1 MRNLLF
7 FITLFFYQLAYTQ
20 MQIDKTSHDF
30 GNLYAN
36 APTYVDFT
44 FKNIGQAKTYLL
56 TVDKPREVY
65 YIYSTKTIQADSS
78 VTVRLKINDNIKGRF
93 NYSVDVFFSNSNKP
107 ITLNVY
113 GNVKEKSS
121 NPLTACPDF
130 NAEPPVNGSPNF
142 EVTIKVIDSLTSE
155 PIRRSKVYL
164 INNGEM
170 VGTYYTNS
178 DGIIHRPVP
187 LGHYYITAQ
196 KDDYTSNYYQGYLN
210 FIENYVEIKLQ
221 SPIQE
226 IAEEIVMITEED
238 IEEEAPEIIII
249 EEETPEII
257 TEVEEEVPEIVIE
270 MEETTE
276 EIVIEDTAI
285 FEDTTTSIIKVKL
298 DTGFNSNQFAPNNI
312 VFIVDVSSS
321 MNQMGKIDLLKLSMI
336 ELTKILRPQ
345 DQVSVIAYAGS
356 VNVLFELKNGTDK
369 EEIIEKIKTLKTGG
383 YTAGDLAIK
392 EGIRIAKKGYIE
404 GGNNMIFMVTDGA
417 FNKGSKSYQRI
428 IQTTYLTKGIKFSVV
443 GIKTSEYLRNH
454 LETIAEKGGGA
465 YIRIIT
471 SDDAQ
476 NKLFEEIKRTSF
488 KGD

>member
-1 MRNLLF
+1 MRNLLSIILIF
-7 FITLFFYQLAYTQ
+7 FSQLAYSQ

-78 VTVRLKINDNIKGRF
+78 VTIRLKINDNIKGRF
-93 NYSVDVFFSNSNKP
+93 NYTVDVFFSNSNKP
-107 ITLNVY
+107 ITLTVY

-130 NAEPPVNGSPNF
+130 NSEPPVNGSPNF
-142 EVTIKVIDSLTSE
+142 EVTIKVIDSLTLE

-164 INNGEM
+164 INNGDM
-170 VGTYYTNS
+170 IGAYYTNS

-187 LGHYYITAQ
+187 LGHYYITAE
-196 KDDYTSNYYQGYLN
+196 KDPYTSNYHQGYLN
-210 FIENYVEIKLQ
+210 FIDNYVEIKLQ
-221 SPIQE
+221 SVEKIEEEIVIIEEEIIE
-226 IAEEIVMITEED
+226 IAEVV
-238 IEEEAPEIIII
+238 EAPEIII
-249 EEETPEII
+249 EEEI
-257 TEVEEEVPEIVIE
+257 EVAETPEIVIE
-270 MEETTE
+270 IEETPETITIQE
-276 EIVIEDTAI
+276 DPILEDTA
-285 FEDTTTSIIKVKL
+285 TTIVPVKL
-298 DTGFNSNQFAPNNI
+298 DTGFNSNQFVPNNI

-356 VNVLFELKNGTDK
+356 VNVLFELKSGTDK
-369 EEIIEKIKTLKTGG
+369 AEIIEKIKTLRTGG

-417 FNKGSKSYQRI
+417 FNKGSKGYQRT

-454 LETIAEKGGGA
+454 LETTASKGGGA

-471 SDDAQ
+471 VEDAQ

>member
-1 MRNLLF
+1 
-7 FITLFFYQLAYTQ
+7 

-44 FKNIGQAKTYLL
+44 FQNVGQSKTYLL

-93 NYSVDVFFSNSNKP
+93 NYKVDVYFSNSNKP
-107 ITLNVY
+107 ITLNVF
-113 GNVKEKSS
+113 GNVKEKSN

-130 NAEPPVNGSPNF
+130 NTEPPVNGSPNF
-142 EVTIKVIDSLTSE
+142 EVTIKVIDSLTNE

-178 DGIIHRPVP
+178 DGIIHKPVP
-187 LGHYYITAQ
+187 LGHYYITAE
-196 KDDYTSNYYQGYLN
+196 KDDYTSNYHQGYLN

-221 SPIQE
+221 SPEPVQDE
-226 IAEEIVMITEED
+226 FVDLEEEIEEVEITE
-238 IEEEAPEIIII
+238 IIVEE
-249 EEETPEII
+249 
-257 TEVEEEVPEIVIE
+257 EVEEEEVIEVEEVQEIVIE
-270 MEETTE
+270 IEETVETVSVPDE
-276 EIVIEDTAI
+276 PILADTLSPV
-285 FEDTTTSIIKVKL
+285 EPVKL

-392 EGIRIAKKGYIE
+392 EGVRIAKKGYIE
-404 GGNNMIFMVTDGA
+404 GGNNLIFMVTDGA
-417 FNKGSKSYQRI
+417 FNKGSKGYQRI
-428 IQTTYLTKGIKFSVV
+428 IQTTYMTKGIKFSVV

-454 LETIAEKGGGA
+454 LETTAKKGGGA

-471 SDDAQ
+471 EEDAQ
-476 NKLFEEIKRTSF
+476 QKLFEEVKRTSF
-488 KGD
+488 KGH